1 MPYAPGVQDISGQLI
16 AQGMSQAGAARARAI
31 ESLGESISG
40 GIRQYQQ
47 NQLVTNQ
54 ALGKFGSTLQSN
66 PSFKTYVDSIIS
78 DQPNAPQVPEP
89 LKKAFQNAA
98 KGKVDIY
105 DAALL
110 GTAAEGFQQSQQNQM
125 QRMAQMAN
133 INKANAEAYAQML
146 QSNAMAEAMRMQGM
160 NVPQPAV
167 QQMPEGMGQFMGQP
181 QAGAPAV
188 PASVRTFAD
197 APQSLADRP
206 IPEGLDPNL
215 WRTAVSESLMGVAT
229 GKGYSAPM
237 LNYNRLQQAR
247 IGARKEESLMN
258 TIMTA
263 DEAED
268 LVTRKNEAE
277 REKPF
282 AQRMLYTREPHP
294 TGQGYVIKQQP
305 AQKTAAETVSEARDV
320 EQEKGRIQDIQ
331 KRIEDAR
338 AEAATIADVQDAA
351 RQLRQLY
358 QAGELTGDA
367 LANAKATAAS
377 YAKAFGLNLGKDVDQ
392 AQSSA
397 QLGQAMMNR
406 LIIPLMSKFKGATSD
421 RDVVL
426 MKTFYPSIQTNPKA
440 AIAMLD
446 LLERRLNYQR
456 QLDDIGAEW
465 SARRIDASEYV
476 DQTRK
481 LRTEF
486 LSQIPTISD
495 FSKSIGAAPT
505 TKGLTQEEAAK
516 VPNGKFRKGPDGL
529 WYPYS
534 SGAGK

>member
-1 MPYAPGVQDISGQLI
+1 
-16 AQGMSQAGAARARAI
+16 
-31 ESLGESISG
+31 
-40 GIRQYQQ
+40 
-47 NQLVTNQ
+47 
-54 ALGKFGSTLQSN
+54 
-66 PSFKTYVDSIIS
+66 
-78 DQPNAPQVPEP
+78 
-89 LKKAFQNAA
+89 
-98 KGKVDIY
+98 
-105 DAALL
+105 
-110 GTAAEGFQQSQQNQM
+110 
-125 QRMAQMAN
+125 
-133 INKANAEAYAQML
+133 
-146 QSNAMAEAMRMQGM
+146 
-160 NVPQPAV
+160 
-167 QQMPEGMGQFMGQP
+167 
-181 QAGAPAV
+181 
-188 PASVRTFAD
+188 
-197 APQSLADRP
+197 
-206 IPEGLDPNL
+206 
-215 WRTAVSESLMGVAT
+215 
-229 GKGYSAPM
+229 
-237 LNYNRLQQAR
+237 
-247 IGARKEESLMN
+247 MN

-358 QAGELTGDA
+358 QAGDLTGDA

-377 YAKAFGLNLGKDVDQ
+377 YAKAFGLDLGKDVDQ

-495 FSKSIGAAPT
+495 FSKSIGGPATA
-505 TKGLTQEEAAK
+505 KGLTREEAAK
-516 VPNGKFRKGPDGL
+516 VPGGRFRKGPDGL
-529 WYPYS
+529 FYPFS